1 VGNSTFGRLS
11 NECNRWEITLS
22 EGFLNECNRW
32 EIALSEGF
40 LMSVIG
46 GK

>member
-1 VGNSTFGRLS
+1 VGHSTFGKLS
-11 NECNRWEITLS
+11 NECNRWEIALS
-22 EGFLNECNRW
+22 EGFECNKW